1 MKDIVVAISG
11 MSCGHCLNAVNKALA
26 KLETVEVR
34 SVRMGRA
41 ELRVL
46 EGDAATAEVYAAI
59 EDAGYKIEGI
69 SPG

>member
-1 MKDIVVAISG
+1 MQDIIVTISE

-26 KLETVEVR
+26 NLKTIEVR

-41 ELRVL
+41 ELRVR
-46 EGDAATAEVYAAI
+46 EGEAAAAEVYAAI